1 MRPHQLEQ
9 FLELSNWQ
17 MASRLLLAGDAS
29 PRRYQRLT
37 AQDGTTR
44 ILMDAPP
51 ERCGTLEPFLNA
63 AAHLAD
69 LGFSTP
75 IIMAVEPA
83 AGFIL
88 MEDLGDAIYARVIE
102 DNPSSE
108 TELYNCAIESLAA
121 LHTHQAP
128 TSIPPYSP
136 KLQAELAS
144 LSLEWYSYFAIN
156 EKANPEI
163 IDAFHDTMA
172 GLIAELT
179 GPVVFTHRDF
189 HAENLIWL
197 PERSGIR
204 RVGLLDFQDAMQSHP
219 AYDLVSLVEDARR
232 DISNHLRQTCVQ
244 NYCDLSGFCE
254 ETMNHS
260 LAVCGA
266 QRNLRILG
274 VFARLAI
281 RDRKLGYLKFIP
293 RVWNHL
299 QRDLSHPALNIL
311 QDIVTLSIPPPTN
324 SVLAKLEQAPA

>member
-1 MRPHQLEQ
+1 MRQRKLEQ

-17 MASRLLLAGDAS
+17 IASRLPLAGDAS

-37 AQDGTTR
+37 GQDGTTR

-51 ERCGTLEPFLNA
+51 EHCGTLEPFLNA
-63 AAHLAD
+63 AAHLTD

-75 IIMAVEPA
+75 TIMAVEHA

-102 DNPSSE
+102 EYPSSE
-108 TELYNCAIESLAA
+108 TELYNCAIESLVT
-121 LHTHQAP
+121 LHTYRAP

-144 LSLEWYSYFAIN
+144 LSLEWYSCFAIN
-156 EKANPEI
+156 EEANPEI
-163 IDAFHDTMA
+163 IHAFRDTMI
-172 GLIAELT
+172 GLIAGLT

-197 PERSGIR
+197 PERAGVR
-204 RVGLLDFQDAMQSHP
+204 RVGLLDFQDAMQWHP
-219 AYDLVSLVEDARR
+219 AYDLVSLLEDARR
-232 DISNHLRQTCVQ
+232 DVSNDLRQTCVQ
-244 NYCDLSGFCE
+244 NYCDLSGARE
-254 ETMNHS
+254 EKMNHS

-281 RDRKLGYLKFIP
+281 RDRKLGYLKLIP
-293 RVWNHL
+293 RVWSHL
-299 QRDLSHPALNIL
+299 QRDLSYPALSTL
-311 QDIVTLSIPPPTN
+311 KDIVTLSIPPPTD
-324 SVLAKLEQAPA
+324 SVLAKLEKTSA